1 MKLFY
6 GSCMWEEKMRQNRG
20 EISVNSEA
28 KEGGRLTLI
37 LKAAYQ
43 GADAERFAT
52 AAGMVE
58 DEIKADGAAAEA
70 AGLVDSPAAVHN
82 VVVVTGV
89 SRLEQEKR
97 SCCEQRRKGSG
108 RCLDVGHD

>member
-1 MKLFY
+1 M
-6 GSCMWEEKMRQNRG
+6 
-20 EISVNSEA
+20 
-28 KEGGRLTLI
+28 TLI
-37 LKAAYQ
+37 LKAADQ

-52 AAGMVE
+52 ATGMVE
-58 DEIKADGAAAEA
+58 DKIKVDGAAAEA
-70 AGLVDSPAAVHN
+70 AGLADSPAVVHN
-82 VVVVTGV
+82 AAAVTGV

>member
-1 MKLFY
+1 MYHHLPFL
-6 GSCMWEEKMRQNRG
+6 
-20 EISVNSEA
+20 NSS
-28 KEGGRLTLI
+28 
-37 LKAAYQ
+37 LKAADQ

-58 DEIKADGAAAEA
+58 DEIKADGAAA
-70 AGLVDSPAAVHN
+70 GLADSPAAIHN
-82 VVVVTGV
+82 AAAVTGV
-89 SRLEQEKR
+89 SRLEQEKQ